1 MKQRRVPELMDG
13 PDISPASH
21 HRALA
26 GLQTINYWS
35 NSVGIVWRQIE
46 PLFPL
51 DRPLRILDVAT
62 GAGDVPIGLWHR
74 AKSNNVPV
82 EIEACDKSVIAVSHA
97 RDNAA
102 KHSAAIRFF
111 QCDVLTDDLGKSYD
125 VIVSSLFMH
134 HLDSGQAVGFLKKL
148 AANTQRR
155 LIINDLRRSAFGW
168 VMALSAGTILRS
180 RVVRVDGIRSVRAA
194 YTMREAA
201 DIAVQAGLDTVLVEP
216 QYPFRF
222 VMMWSRK

>member
-1 MKQRRVPELMDG
+1 MKQRRVPELMDA
-13 PDISPASH
+13 PDIPLESH

-35 NSVGIVWRQIE
+35 DSVGIVWRQIE
-46 PLFPL
+46 PLLPL

-62 GAGDVPIGLWHR
+62 GAGDIPIGLWHR
-74 AKSNNVPV
+74 AKSNNVAI
-82 EIEACDKSVIAVSHA
+82 EIEACDKSVTAVNHA

-102 KHSAAIRFF
+102 RHFAPIRFF
-111 QCDVLTDDLGKSYD
+111 QCDVLTDDIGKSYD
-125 VIVSSLFMH
+125 VVVSSLFMH
-134 HLDSGQAVGFLKKL
+134 HLDSGQAVEFLKKL
-148 AANTQRR
+148 AANAQQR

-168 VMALSAGTILRS
+168 VLALSAGTILRS

-201 DIAVQAGLDTVLVEP
+201 DIAVRAGLDAVRVEP
-216 QYPFRF
+216 QFPFRF